1 MGDIADMMLEGI
13 LCQGCG
19 EFLGDGEGY
28 PMFCSACG
36 GDEESDFQPSHLFAV
51 KQINDAP
58 KVWGCSDCKKMFR
71 KKAYA
76 LEHCKAT
83 GHREPVDTTKKVTA

>member
-36 GDEESDFQPSHLFAV
+36 GDDERAFARA
-51 KQINDAP
+51 KAAERFEDAHED
-58 KVWGCSDCKKMFR
+58 VLG
-71 KKAYA
+71 
-76 LEHCKAT
+76 
-83 GHREPVDTTKKVTA
+83 